1 MIVATVFTC
10 HYNIDM
16 QLQVCYDASNRYY
29 LRRYYMTTR
38 LKNIIGFIFTAI
50 LLLAVAIVGA
60 GLIFHPS
67 ADGSSTYIGGLMI
80 LVAIGIQSLLM
91 LRGTKQ

>member
-1 MIVATVFTC
+1 
-10 HYNIDM
+10 
-16 QLQVCYDASNRYY
+16 
-29 LRRYYMTTR
+29 MTTR

-67 ADGSSTYIGGLMI
+67 ADGSSAYIGGLMI